1 MVCGQPGVTLFEG
14 CKKRGG
20 GGGVGGGVGG
30 GGGGETTMR
39 FTAIETI
46 CLLLRDG
53 NNGRSDLAGEA

>member
-14 CKKRGG
+14 CKKKRGG
-20 GGGVGGGVGG
+20 G
-30 GGGGETTMR
+30 ERTMR